1 MRADWQRH
9 KCAAAMRVYGVTFCC
24 RSIQSGFAF
33 LRIRTFQ
40 KRKSGDNAVTI
51 EIVTHIEGCARNRG
65 DV

>member
-24 RSIQSGFAF
+24 RSIQSGNAF
-33 LRIRTFQ
+33 LCIRTFQ
-40 KRKSGDNAVTI
+40 KRKNRRNAVTI
-51 EIVTHIEGCARNRG
+51 KIVTHIDGCARNRG